1 LFAVR
6 RSPAARQS
14 CHCRARGARQRTATR
29 QRVEKAHGKEART
42 AVRLFPVV
50 IREGLMPAMMALEGV
65 FPIDGIA
72 KEHIFYT

>member
-29 QRVEKAHGKEART
+29 QRVEEAHGKEART

-50 IREGLMPAMMALEGV
+50 SIVLHGKSS
-65 FPIDGIA
+65 GIN
-72 KEHIFYT
+72 FYSRC